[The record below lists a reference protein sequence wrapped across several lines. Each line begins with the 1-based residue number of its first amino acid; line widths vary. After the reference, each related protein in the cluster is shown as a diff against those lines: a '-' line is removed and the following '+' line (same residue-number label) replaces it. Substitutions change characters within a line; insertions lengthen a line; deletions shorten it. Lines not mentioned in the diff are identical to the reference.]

1 MASARY
7 KLSIVVEPFSPAGS
21 SKGETRKWMEIAAPQ
36 TTIRQLWNRIEETY
50 KRNYL
55 NQNEY
60 G

>member
-1 MASARY
+1 
-7 KLSIVVEPFSPAGS
+7 LSPAGS